1 MKTIPSRIVP
11 CLALAATML
20 ALPAALSAS
29 PDPCKIL
36 PAATWGSIMGYEV
49 VAAPGDTFCTYHGKG
64 GGGQFRI
71 MASSG
76 TAADAAAIV
85 KRMRDH
91 QAGQHGTHDSRMN
104 TLDSQG
110 NIVFSIALF
119 QEGVSEGTAVQLRK
133 LVAAA
138 RLHLPK

>member
-1 MKTIPSRIVP
+1 MKTISRSIAP
-11 CLALAATML
+11 RLALAASML
-20 ALPAALSAS
+20 ALPMVLAAS

-36 PAATWGSIMGYEV
+36 PAATWGGIMGYEV
-49 VAAPGDTFCTYHGKG
+49 VAATGETYCTYHGKG

-76 TAADAAAIV
+76 TAADAAATV

-91 QAGQHGTHDSRMN
+91 QAGQHGTHDARMN
-104 TLDSQG
+104 TVDSQG
-110 NIVFSIALF
+110 NVVFSIALF
-119 QEGVSEGTAVQLRK
+119 QDGVTEGTASQLQK

-138 RLHLPK
+138 KQHLPK

>member
-1 MKTIPSRIVP
+1 MKTISSRIAP
-11 CLALAATML
+11 RLALAATML
-20 ALPAALSAS
+20 AVPLALAAS

-36 PAATWGSIMGYEV
+36 PAATWGGIMGYEV
-49 VAAPGDTFCTYHGKG
+49 VASPGDGYCTYHGKG

-76 TAADAAAIV
+76 TAADAAATV

-110 NIVFSIALF
+110 DVVFSIALF
-119 QEGVSEGTAVQLRK
+119 QEGVSEGTAVQLQK
-133 LVAAA
+133 LVAVVKQ
-138 RLHLPK
+138 HLPK